1 MIKDFLEQF
10 LFFPI
15 KELKNTPNLYNIKY
29 EDVYVNVKEIKCH
42 GWFIE
47 SNKKN
52 SISKDK
58 VILFC
63 HGNAGNISFRLPYI
77 EKLYEAGF
85 SLLFF
90 DYPGFGLSTG
100 IPNEDN
106 CILCGKEYYNFLT
119 IQKKFTNNNIIF
131 YGESIGGSIAVSLAN
146 ICNVKYLIL
155 QSTFTDIKKIIQKIV
170 NINFIFNNFGFET
183 LEQLKIRNKLNIIN
197 KKMKTLV
204 IHSNEDE
211 LIDIIHATE
220 LSKYSD
226 KYYICKGSH
235 SSVLID
241 SDFIF
246 QLLSFLKE

>member
-15 KELKNTPNLYNIKY
+15 KELKNTPNIYNIKY
-29 EDVYVNVKEIKCH
+29 EDVYVNVKDIKCH

-77 EKLYEAGF
+77 EKLYESGF

-90 DYPGFGLSTG
+90 DYPGFGLSDG
-100 IPNEDN
+100 IPNENN
-106 CILCGKEYYNFLT
+106 CILCGKEYYNFL
-119 IQKKFTNNNIIF
+119 IEKKFTNNNIIF
-131 YGESIGGSIAVSLAN
+131 YGESIGGSVAISLAN
-146 ICNVKYLIL
+146 ICNIKYLIL
-155 QSTFTDIKKIIQKIV
+155 QSTFTDIKRIIQKIV

-197 KKMKTLV
+197 KKMKSMV

-211 LIDIIHATE
+211 LIDIIHGNE
-220 LSKYSD
+220 LSKYTD

-241 SDFIF
+241 NDFIF